1 MKQAGEH
8 QRRCAYAQAV
18 IARVVDSTRGSRAS
32 ARECTSPPRGC
43 RCTVSETVKA
53 VGLIV
58 FLAILKELPI
68 TLLLGGATGAKPL
81 AFRIWDRY
89 SEALWHDAGLS
100 GLILLLL
107 ALSISFV
114 ILKERI

>member
-1 MKQAGEH
+1 MSPIFLLSIYQ
-8 QRRCAYAQAV
+8 
-18 IARVVDSTRGSRAS
+18 IAKLV
-32 ARECTSPPRGC
+32 
-43 RCTVSETVKA
+43 
-53 VGLIV
+53 V

-100 GLILLLL
+100 GLILLML
-107 ALSISFV
+107 ALTISFV
-114 ILKERI
+114 LLKERI